1 MIAQAGADTSQWFQH
16 EESLQ
21 WAPAKMWT
29 MFCGTIPAFAFV
41 ILYEQTQRGSD
52 AEKQEFF
59 KSLEDALF
67 VFYKEYSKK
76 IAPLRGCVP
85 NPAERRKVTEMY
97 NVEDDI
103 NMGMDTILGIIFP
116 GRLHQYQSDLAA
128 GMTSSGPHAPFEYAA
143 MRLAADLTGV
153 PAPKSLAGQSAE
165 ELGIMACGTA
175 IIPLIEFGSAYIQNR
190 P

>member
-1 MIAQAGADTSQWFQH
+1 MIAQAGAETSMWFN
-16 EESLQ
+16 ENESLQ

-41 ILYEQTQRGSD
+41 IMYEQSQRGTES
-52 AEKQEFF
+52 EKQEFF

-76 IAPLRGCVP
+76 VAPLRECVP
-85 NPAERRKVTEMY
+85 NAAERSKVCDMY
-97 NVEDDI
+97 NVDDDI

-128 GMTSSGPHAPFEYAA
+128 SIASASVHAPFEYAA

-153 PAPKSLAGQSAE
+153 PTPKSLVGQSAE
-165 ELGIMACGTA
+165 ELGILAYGDA
-175 IIPLIEFGSAYIQNR
+175 IIPLIEFGNAYTQNR